1 MSNLSEDFEVITIRR
16 EDIAYIIFRG
26 RDEMDLDN
34 ALAKAEL
41 LSSEVMQMIATRM
54 GELYFEDEL
63 YVDFR
68 WWVITAWDE
77 LDLDKLNLP
86 LDTTGSA

>member
-1 MSNLSEDFEVITIRR
+1 MSNLSEDFEVVTVRR
-16 EDIAYIIFRG
+16 EDIAYIIFEG

-41 LSSEVMQMIATRM
+41 LSSEVMQMIAILM
-54 GELYFEDEL
+54 GELYFEDKL
-63 YVDFR
+63 DVDFR